1 MGLFIFPSDLI
12 ALFFLELDIYTIKY
26 IYNIPLYIG
35 EIMKD
40 HTKEYRLTIATDK
53 ETFNAMKN
61 LALETMTT
69 TSQIGDSFIKSGLIE
84 HTRVPETTK
93 RYFMLDIL
101 TQKSAQIIQNMRN
114 YDEFYEFK
122 RNINE
127 ICMILAGKYGVSY
140 EDGVAGSGLKDLVD
154 IMHTTK
160 TQEPALYKECLK
172 IISKT
177 LNKSQKAIVIDASY

>member
-1 MGLFIFPSDLI
+1 
-12 ALFFLELDIYTIKY
+12 
-26 IYNIPLYIG
+26 
-35 EIMKD
+35 MKD
-40 HTKEYRLTIATDK
+40 HTKEYRLTIATDGP
-53 ETFNAMKN
+53 TFNAMKN

-84 HTRVPETTK
+84 HVRVPETTK
-93 RYFMLDIL
+93 RYFKLDIL
-101 TQKSAQIIQNMRN
+101 TQKSTQIIENMRN

-127 ICMILAGKYGVSY
+127 ICMILSGKYGVSY
-140 EDGVAGSGLKDLVD
+140 DDGVAGSGLKDLVD

-172 IISKT
+172 IINKT
-177 LNKSQKAIVIDASY
+177 LSKSQKVIVIDASY